1 MKPQKSGYALEGYD
15 FNLLREARER
25 VAKVYGYH
33 YGAPHS
39 RGIIK
44 RLETILDKI
53 DYLISLEKEDIEK

>member
-1 MKPQKSGYALEGYD
+1 MISICC
-15 FNLLREARER
+15 ARER
-25 VAKVYGYH
+25 VAKVYEHH

-44 RLETILDKI
+44 RIETILDKI